1 MNGPEHYRE
10 GERVLAAIA
19 PARARWDGDL
29 TDVVDTEAEQVL
41 PFGLWSLNL
50 AYARTHF
57 AAAQAAATPL
67 NALVIAGATP
77 WASLHEWLRAVG
89 VDVEHS
95 PGAKVVGPPAVRCA
109 CPVDPDG
116 PERGDP
122 LSTCLTHGW
131 TTDVTAPTTDPAST
145 EAAETGAPV
154 GTDTPNPAEAVS
166 ACCGGSG
173 FADYAAVP
181 CPNPQCTATP
191 PPSRRLAA
199 VGPAIVVV
207 GAAVAW
213 RREYVTAQNPFLLPR
228 ERTLIEAVDAYLA
241 ATGEVAE

>member
-1 MNGPEHYRE
+1 MNATPSAADQPGQGTRE
-10 GERVLAAIA
+10 AALWLAAMA
-19 PARARWDGDL
+19 DRAAKGAHADL
-29 TDVVDTEAEQVL
+29 
-41 PFGLWSLNL
+41 
-50 AYARTHF
+50 
-57 AAAQAAATPL
+57 AAAVAADPTMALLLSAGAQSYLTGAQVHAL
-67 NALVIAGATP
+67 LYIGDQVKALV
-77 WASLHEWLRAVG
+77 
-89 VDVEHS
+89 
-95 PGAKVVGPPAVRCA
+95 KVVGPPAVRCA

-145 EAAETGAPV
+145 QSAETGAPV

-173 FADYAAVP
+173 LADYAAVP

-191 PPSRRLAA
+191 PRMA
-199 VGPAIVVV
+199 VLTSASAIVVV